1 MDRIKFLGTAGAR
14 FVVSKQVRASGG
26 VWFTLDDTNFLVDP
40 GPGTLVK
47 CATSKPKL
55 DPTTLDGIILTHR
68 HLDHSADVNV
78 MIEAMTQGGFKKKG
92 EFFAPGDALSED
104 PVVLRYLRHFV
115 EKIHTLKE
123 GGTYT
128 LGKVKFSTPVRH
140 IHGVETY
147 GITFNSSKYVI
158 SLIVDTKF
166 FPDLTRHYSKSDLII
181 LNVVRYEA
189 VGMSLRVDHLNL
201 EDVKV
206 IIKETNPKTAIIT
219 HFGMTMVRAK
229 PWEIADEI
237 SDELGIR
244 VIAARDGM
252 EFKLDEELK

>member
-1 MDRIKFLGTAGAR
+1 MGTAGAR
-14 FVVSKQVRASGG
+14 FVVSRQMRASGG
-26 VWFTLDDTNFLVDP
+26 LWFTLDDTDFLVDP

-47 CATSKPKL
+47 CAASKPKL

-92 EFFAPGDALSED
+92 ELFAPADALNQD
-104 PVVLRYLRHFV
+104 PIVLRYLRHFV
-115 EKIHTLKE
+115 EKIHTLEE
-123 GGTYT
+123 GRDYS
-128 LGKVKFSTPVRH
+128 LGKVTFTTPVRH

-147 GITFNSSKYVI
+147 GIKFKSSKHVI

-166 FPDLTRHYSKSDLII
+166 FPDLAKHYSKSDLVI
-181 LNVVRYEA
+181 LNVVRHEA
-189 VGMSLRVDHLNL
+189 TGMSLRVDHLNL
-201 EDVKV
+201 EDVK
-206 IIKETNPKTAIIT
+206 IIIREIKPKVAIIT

-229 PWEIADEI
+229 PWDVADKL

-252 EFKLDEELK
+252 DFKLDNELK